1 MSDLLNTILDAH
13 GGRAR
18 WEAAHR
24 ITARQFFGGALW
36 EMKGHP
42 GALDDVEVTVD
53 LRREFVSQKPFFDAG
68 HHTSFSAGRVAV
80 EESDG
85 KVVEELLDPRA
96 SFAGHDLM
104 TPWTRLQLA
113 YFSGSAMWTYLA
125 EPLSLT
131 FPGVRTEEIGPWT
144 EDGEKFRRLRV
155 EFPRSIATLSTE
167 QTLYV
172 DASGLIRR
180 RDYSVEI
187 AGDTPAA
194 HYVSGHQEV
203 SGLVIP
209 TTRMI
214 YSRDENGDKVP
225 EPLVVSVRLEDVA
238 VS

>member
-1 MSDLLNTILDAH
+1 MSDLLDIVFDAH

-18 WEAAHR
+18 WEEAHR

-36 EMKGHP
+36 GMKGHP
-42 GALDDVEVTVD
+42 GALNDVDVTVD
-53 LRREFVSQKPFFDAG
+53 LRREYVTQKPFFHPD
-68 HHTSFSAGRVAV
+68 HHTVFSAGRVAV
-80 EESDG
+80 EDSDG
-85 KVVEELLDPRA
+85 NVIEELTEPRA

-131 FPGVRTEEIGPWT
+131 FPGVRTEEIDPWT
-144 EDGEKFRRLRV
+144 EDGEKFRRLHIT
-155 EFPRSIATLSTE
+155 FPDSIATLSTE
-167 QTLYV
+167 QTVYV
-172 DASGLIRR
+172 DSQGLIRR

-194 HYVSGHQEV
+194 HYLSGHQEV

-214 YSRDENGDKVP
+214 YSRDENGHKVP
-225 EPLVVSVRLEDVA
+225 EPLVVSVHLEDVE

>member
-1 MSDLLNTILDAH
+1 MSDLLSTVFDAY
-13 GGRAR
+13 GGRTR
-18 WEAAHR
+18 WEEATR

-36 EMKGHP
+36 GMKGHP
-42 GALDDVEVTVD
+42 GALDDVDVTVD
-53 LRREFVSQKPFFDAG
+53 LRREYVTQKPFFHPD
-68 HHTSFSAGRVAV
+68 HHTAFAADRVAV
-80 EESDG
+80 EDSDG
-85 KVVEELLDPRA
+85 NVVEELTDPRA

-131 FPGVRTEEIGPWT
+131 FPGVRTEEIDPWT
-144 EDGEKFRRLRV
+144 EDGEKFRRLHIT
-155 EFPRSIATLSTE
+155 FPDSIATLSTE
-167 QTLYV
+167 QTVYV
-172 DASGLIRR
+172 DAQGLIRR

-187 AGDTPAA
+187 AGNTPAA

-214 YSRDENGDKVP
+214 YSRDENGHKIP
-225 EPLVVSVRLEDVA
+225 EPLVVSVRLENVA

>member
-1 MSDLLNTILDAH
+1 MSDLLTTVLDAH

-18 WEAAHR
+18 WEEAHR

-36 EMKGHP
+36 GMKGHP
-42 GALDDVEVTVD
+42 GALDGVDVTVG
-53 LRREFVSQKPFFDAG
+53 LRREHVSQKPFFDAG
-68 HHTSFSAGRVAV
+68 HHTSFSPGRVAV
-80 EESDG
+80 EDSDG

-104 TPWTRLQLA
+104 TPWSRLQLA

-155 EFPRSIATLSTE
+155 VFPESIATLSTE

-172 DASGLIRR
+172 DSSGLIRR

-187 AGDTPAA
+187 AGGTPAA

-203 SGLVIP
+203 SGLVVP

-214 YSRDENGDKVP
+214 YSRDENGHRVP

>member
-1 MSDLLNTILDAH
+1 MSDLLSTIFDAY
-13 GGRAR
+13 GGRSR
-18 WEAAHR
+18 WEEASR

-36 EMKGHP
+36 GMKGHP
-42 GALDDVEVTVD
+42 GALNDVDVTVD
-53 LRREFVSQKPFFDAG
+53 LRREYVTQKPFFHPDHRTA
-68 HHTSFSAGRVAV
+68 FSADRVAV
-80 EESDG
+80 EDSDG
-85 KVVEELLDPRA
+85 NVVEELTDPRA

-131 FPGVRTEEIGPWT
+131 YPGVRTEEIGPWT
-144 EDGEKFRRLRV
+144 EDGEKFRRLHIT
-155 EFPRSIATLSTE
+155 FPDSIATLSTE
-167 QTLYV
+167 QTVYV
-172 DASGLIRR
+172 DAQGLIRR

-187 AGDTPAA
+187 AGNTPAA

-214 YSRDENGDKVP
+214 YSRDDEGHKIP
-225 EPLVVSVRLEDVA
+225 EPLVVSVRLENVA